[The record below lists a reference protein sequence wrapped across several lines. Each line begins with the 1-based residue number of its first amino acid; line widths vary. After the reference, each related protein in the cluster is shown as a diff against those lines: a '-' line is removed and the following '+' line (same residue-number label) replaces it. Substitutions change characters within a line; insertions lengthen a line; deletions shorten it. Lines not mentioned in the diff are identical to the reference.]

1 MKLTANY
8 HTHTKRCGHAK
19 GEDRDYV
26 EAAVRAGIQVLG
38 FSDHV
43 PLPPGSI
50 ASDPGIRMSPEL
62 LGDYFDSLLALREEY
77 AGRIELHIGFEAEYL
92 PSCFA
97 RLQEMLS
104 EWPCEYLIL
113 GQHFLEDGANGIY
126 MGMPFDDAR
135 ILERHVD
142 SVIDAI
148 DTGAFCCIAHPDI
161 ANFKGDEKVYF
172 SQARRLC
179 RAAKE
184 AGLPLEVN
192 VLGMQE
198 LRWYPRGLFFEAAA
212 EEGCALVIGVDA
224 HDPRRFLSAEAR
236 EAERDCREFAA
247 SFDLPL
253 LERIRIWR

>member
-1 MKLTANY
+1 MQITANY

-26 EAAVRAGIQVLG
+26 EAAIRGGIKVLG

-43 PLPPGSI
+43 PLPAGSI
-50 ASDPGIRMSPEL
+50 GAGPRMDMAQI
-62 LGDYFDSLLALREEY
+62 GDYFESLLALREEY
-77 AGRIELHIGFEAEYL
+77 AGRIRLHIGFEAEYL
-92 PSCFA
+92 PRSFYEVQSVLA
-97 RLQEMLS
+97 D
-104 EWPCEYLIL
+104 WPCEYLLL
-113 GQHFLEDGANGIY
+113 GQHFLDDGGEGVYLGVPFEDAKL
-126 MGMPFDDAR
+126 
-135 ILERHVD
+135 LEKHVD

-172 SQARRLC
+172 AQARRLC

-212 EEGCALVIGVDA
+212 EEGNTLVIGVDA
-224 HDPRRFLSAEAR
+224 HDPRRFLSPEAL

-253 LERIRIWR
+253 LERIKI